1 MTATDGRP
9 VLDLLFTGGRLV
21 DPASGVDGVR
31 HVGVLDG
38 TVAHVGTERPPA
50 RSVVDIT
57 GLVIAPG
64 FIDLH
69 SHAQSPTGLLLQAFD
84 GVTTALDLESGTLP
98 VAEQYRAAEREGRP
112 LNYGFSA
119 SWAVARMNV
128 MDGVPLPR
136 ADRGGPLLT
145 AMEVFQRNQHGP
157 GWSGLASDRQVAR
170 VLDLLE
176 EGVHEGALGFGVLLG
191 YSPGSGRDEYF
202 RLAQR
207 AQRLGVLVSTHAR
220 QMSNVEPGSSLD
232 GALEVIG
239 AAAGT
244 GAAMHLCHVNST
256 SLRRIDEV
264 SEAVLTAQR
273 NGNRVTTEAYPY
285 TMSSTGIGAA
295 FLAPERL
302 HRMGIAPHDITY
314 LATGERVADEAR
326 LHQLRTADPGGLCLI
341 DHVDAR
347 DSRDVEAL
355 VRALTLPGAV
365 IASDAMPLVRGGR
378 YDVLDEWPVPAG
390 ALTHP
395 RSIGTFA
402 RTLRWLVRERGEIS
416 MLDAVRRCSSTP
428 ASIMAPS
435 APAMRR
441 KGRLD
446 VGADADVVV
455 FDPDR
460 ISDLAE
466 VTAMTPS
473 TGVVHLLVAGQP
485 VITRGAAVPGARP
498 GRPVRSGGAAGGS

>member
-1 MTATDGRP
+1 MSTSSTAGEEP
-9 VLDLLFTGGRLV
+9 VLDVLLSGGRLV
-21 DPASGVDGVR
+21 DPASGTDALR
-31 HVGVLDG
+31 DVGVLDG
-38 TVAHVGTERPPA
+38 TVVHVGTGRPAA
-50 RSVVDIT
+50 RTVVDVS
-57 GLVIAPG
+57 GLVVAPG

-112 LNYGFSA
+112 VNFGFSA
-119 SWAVARMNV
+119 SWAVARMHV
-128 MDGVPLPR
+128 MDGAPLPEVG
-136 ADRGGPLLT
+136 DGGPMLT
-145 AMEVFQRNQHGP
+145 ALEVFQRNQHLP
-157 GWSGLASDRQVAR
+157 GWSGLASDDQVDR
-170 VLDLLE
+170 ILDLLE
-176 EGVHEGALGFGVLLG
+176 EGVHDGALGFGVLLG
-191 YSPGSGRDEYF
+191 YSPASGRDEYF
-202 RLAQR
+202 RVARR
-207 AQRLGVLVSTHAR
+207 AQQLGVLVSTHAR

-232 GALEVIG
+232 GALEVIA

-244 GAAMHLCHVNST
+244 GAAMHLCHINST

-264 SEAVLTAQR
+264 SAAVVTAQR
-273 NGNRVTTEAYPY
+273 AGNRVTTEAYPY

-302 HRMGIAPHDITY
+302 HRMGITPADITY
-314 LATGERVADEAR
+314 LPTGERVPDAATLAR
-326 LHQLRTADPGGLCLI
+326 LRSDDPGGLCLI
-341 DHVDAR
+341 DHQKSH

-355 VRALTLPGAV
+355 VRALTMPGAV

-402 RTLRWLVRERGEIS
+402 RTMRWLVRERGEMS
-416 MLDAVRRCSSTP
+416 LLEAVRRCSTAP
-428 ASIMAPS
+428 AEIMAPS
-435 APAMRR
+435 TPAMRR

-446 VGADADVVV
+446 VGADADLVV
-455 FDPDR
+455 FDPER

-466 VTAMTPS
+466 GTAMTPS
-473 TGVVHLLVAGQP
+473 TGVVHLYVGGHP
-485 VITRGAAVPGARP
+485 VISDGAAVPGARP
-498 GRPVRSGGAAGGS
+498 GRAVRSGP